1 MANEKEARLGEEQW
15 WEYLQPDTAS
25 RRELSQHPSFST
37 CSLVPQC
44 SIKAEIYCV
53 PIIKTYIFKI
63 YIIENQNVIEYII
76 MKNIFISL
84 TWDSFIFNRWIVKH
98 FARFWSERSFANV
111 PPEIQKSCFN
121 MLIHSLVSIT
131 WILCVC
137 HQKVYSILCKY
148 FLSVLNTK
156 VKLCYKSKM
165 EEPIPDNPEPILRTC
180 L

>member
-1 MANEKEARLGEEQW
+1 MN
-15 WEYLQPDTAS
+15 
-25 RRELSQHPSFST
+25 QH
-37 CSLVPQC
+37 
-44 SIKAEIYCV
+44 
-53 PIIKTYIFKI
+53 IKTTFLNLRRYICKASFRPKPCKVL
-63 YIIENQNVIEYII
+63 YNPPIENQNVIEYII

-137 HQKVYSILCKY
+137 HQKVYSILYKY
-148 FLSVLNTK
+148 FLSVLNTQ
-156 VKLCYKSKM
+156 VKLCYKNKM
-165 EEPIPDNPEPILRTC
+165 KEPIPDNPEPILRTC

>member
-1 MANEKEARLGEEQW
+1 M
-15 WEYLQPDTAS
+15 
-25 RRELSQHPSFST
+25 
-37 CSLVPQC
+37 LV
-44 SIKAEIYCV
+44 
-53 PIIKTYIFKI
+53 KI
-63 YIIENQNVIEYII
+63 YLFKFYII
-76 MKNIFISL
+76 PYLFISLITKMLLNIIVKNIFISL
-84 TWDSFIFNRWIVKH
+84 TWDSLIFNRWIVKH

-137 HQKVYSILCKY
+137 HQKDYSVLYKY

-165 EEPIPDNPEPILRTC
+165 KEPIPDNPEPIHRTC